1 MTKKPENHPGEK
13 RFMTKK
19 PENHPRE
26 KRSILQKL
34 GALLGVI
41 ACLIGLFY
49 FILMLTRCFRKTE
62 YRRDSFGPDAAAL
75 SGRREKSRL
84 TSGEKKHRIGA
95 AAPGRE
101 KNISKREREES

>member
-1 MTKKPENHPGEK
+1 MTKKSENHPGEK

-49 FILMLTRCFRKTE
+49 FILMLTR
-62 YRRDSFGPDAAAL
+62 
-75 SGRREKSRL
+75 
-84 TSGEKKHRIGA
+84 
-95 AAPGRE
+95 
-101 KNISKREREES
+101 